1 MLIYYTIKIEKIKGF
16 FAKPSILICV
26 FEFGLSVQVKETNA
40 ANLCDKGLGLVP

>member
-1 MLIYYTIKIEKIKGF
+1 MLIYYTIKIEKKLLT
-16 FAKPSILICV
+16 LICV